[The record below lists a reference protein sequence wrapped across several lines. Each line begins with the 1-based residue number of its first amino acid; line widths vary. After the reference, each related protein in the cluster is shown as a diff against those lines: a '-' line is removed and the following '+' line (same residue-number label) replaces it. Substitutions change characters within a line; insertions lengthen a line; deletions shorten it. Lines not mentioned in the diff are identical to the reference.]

1 MNYLNSKRFLETA
14 KNTSDF
20 LAKKLEKYHHVKNDL
35 EVCFD
40 FAVLQTNSQFY
51 DWNKNSDKIVKH
63 IFSIEGEFEAYS
75 YIGPNTY
82 KMYGEEILNTLET
95 MLQASFLTD
104 KPIKRIETKKAGLKS
119 DIFWCLRF
127 VVRAPDLP
135 DNVLLTVAL
144 MTTGK
149 LYWLQDEL
157 EDYPSE
163 ES

>member
-1 MNYLNSKRFLETA
+1 MDYLNSERFLEKA
-14 KNTSDF
+14 KKTTDF
-20 LAKKLEKYHHVKNDL
+20 LAKKLEKNRHIKNDL

-40 FAVLQTNSQFY
+40 FAVLQTKSQFY
-51 DWNKNSDKIVKH
+51 DWNKNSDDIVKH
-63 IFSIEGEFEAYS
+63 IFSIEDEFEAYS

-82 KMYGEEILNTLET
+82 QMYGKEILNTLET
-95 MLQASFLTD
+95 ILQVSFLTD
-104 KPIKRIETKKAGLKS
+104 KPIKRIETKDAGLQS

-135 DNVLLTVAL
+135 DNVLLVVAL
-144 MTTGK
+144 MTKGK

-157 EDYPSE
+157 GDYSSE